1 MSLIHVNRLT
11 FAYAGSSDNIFENAS
26 FQIDTDWRL
35 GFVGRNGRGKTT
47 FLKLLMGE
55 YPYGGK
61 ISASVSF
68 TYFPYAVQDRACVTR
83 VVFGGIL
90 PTHEAWRLMRELQ
103 LLGVSPDVLERP
115 FGTLSNGEQTKVLL
129 AAHFLKENSFL
140 LIDEPTNHLDAAGR
154 TSVARYLAGKR
165 GFILVSHDR
174 AFLDSCVDHILS
186 INKMNV
192 EVQKGN
198 FSSWWRNKSM
208 QDQFEQAENERLA
221 RDVGRLESAARR
233 AASWS
238 DRAESAKKGARN
250 SGLRPDRGY
259 LGHKSA
265 KMMQRAKTIE
275 NRRTAAAEEKAALL
289 KNIESAETLKL
300 HPLVYRGGTLVRL
313 ENVGVCYGGKTV
325 CSGVNLAV
333 EPGDRIALSGG
344 NGSGKSSVL
353 RLICGRQVP
362 HCGTLYRGRG
372 LVISYVAQDAEHL
385 SGRLTDFA
393 GAAGIDT
400 TLFLTILRKLGF
412 SRTQFEK
419 DMEAFSAGQRKKT
432 LLAVSLCQH
441 AHLYVWDEP
450 LNYIDVI
457 SRIQLEELIAAYAP
471 TLLFVEHDAA
481 FSDAVATRRITL

>member
-11 FAYAGSSDNIFENAS
+11 FAYEGSGDNIFENAS
-26 FQIDTDWRL
+26 FQLDTDWRL

-47 FLKLLMGE
+47 FLKLLMEE
-55 YPYGGK
+55 YPYEGS
-61 ISASVSF
+61 ISASVAF
-68 TYFPYAVQDRACVTR
+68 TYFPYAVPDKARDTRAVIDG
-83 VVFGGIL
+83 VL
-90 PTHEAWRLMRELQ
+90 PNCEAWKIMRELE

-129 AAHFLKENSFL
+129 AVLFLRENSFL

-154 TSVARYLAGKR
+154 MSVARYLAGKR

-174 AFLDSCVDHILS
+174 AFLDGCVDHILS
-186 INKMNV
+186 INKANI

-198 FSSWWRNKSM
+198 FSSWWRNKTM
-208 QDQFEQAENERLA
+208 QDQFEQAENERLT
-221 RDVGRLESAARR
+221 RDVRRLESAARR
-233 AASWS
+233 ASDWS
-238 DRAESAKKGARN
+238 DKTESAKKGVRN
-250 SGLRPDRGY
+250 AGLRPDRGY
-259 LGHKSA
+259 IGHKSA
-265 KMMQRAKTIE
+265 KMMRRAKSIE
-275 NRRTAAAEEKAALL
+275 NRRTSAVEEKAALL

-313 ENVGVCYGGKTV
+313 ENVSVFYGDKTV
-325 CSGVNLAV
+325 CSGVNFAV
-333 EPGDRIALSGG
+333 GPGERIALSGR

-353 RLICGRQVP
+353 KLVCGGQVP

-372 LVISYVAQDAEHL
+372 LVVSYVAQDAEHL
-385 SGRLTDFA
+385 SGRLMDFA
-393 GAAGIDT
+393 ATAGVDA
-400 TLFLTILRKLGF
+400 TLFFTILRKLGF

-419 DMEAFSAGQRKKT
+419 DMGAFSAGQRKKT
-432 LLAVSLCQH
+432 LLAASLCQQ

-481 FSDAVATRRITL
+481 FSNAVATKRIAL